1 MGPLIRRF
9 ALAGALAALAGCAH
23 APTLRTSALPTGAR
37 YVSLGS
43 SFAAGAGI
51 GPVKPG
57 TPPRCSRTENNYAT
71 LLAARLGL
79 ALDDQGCGGAAT
91 AHVTGPWNELPPQI
105 DAVTADTR
113 LVTLTIGGN
122 DLNYVGTLFM
132 AGCDPAA
139 GLSIQGQTM
148 PCAPLRAPAE
158 ADFARVE
165 TGLRTIARQV
175 RARAPL
181 ARLVFVQYVTLVPA
195 QPCPATAISP
205 DGAALAR
212 DIALRLAAITAT
224 VARDSGADVL
234 PTDQLSHRH
243 TPCDAQPWAKGRPA
257 PADSQ
262 PGAPWH
268 PNAAGHAAIAAELAN
283 ILAKPAPRSK

>member
-1 MGPLIRRF
+1 MGAVIRRF

-23 APTLRTSALPTGAR
+23 TPTLPAGAH

-79 ALDDQGCGGAAT
+79 TLDDQGCGGAT
-91 AHVTGPWNELPPQI
+91 SGHVTGPWNELPAQI
-105 DAVTADTR
+105 DAVTVDTR

-132 AGCDPAA
+132 AGCDPVA
-139 GLSIQGQTM
+139 GLTVQGQTM
-148 PCAPLRAPAE
+148 PCAALRAPTE
-158 ADFARVE
+158 ANFARAE
-165 TGLRTIARQV
+165 SGLRAIAQQV
-175 RARAPL
+175 RTRAPL
-181 ARLVFVQYVTLVPA
+181 ARLVFVQYVTLLPA

-205 DGAALAR
+205 EGAALAR
-212 DIALRLAAITAT
+212 SIAARLATITAT
-224 VARDSGADVL
+224 VARDAGADL
-234 PTDQLSHRH
+234 LATDQLSRGH
-243 TPCDAQPWAKGRPA
+243 TPCDPQPWAKGRPD
-257 PADSQ
+257 PADPR

-268 PNAAGHAAIAAELAN
+268 PNAAGHAAIAAELAG

>member
-1 MGPLIRRF
+1 MGPLIRRV

-23 APTLRTSALPTGAR
+23 APSIPTGAR

-57 TPPRCSRTENNYAT
+57 TPPRCSRTDNNYAT

-79 ALDDQGCGGAAT
+79 TLDDQGCGGAT
-91 AHVTGPWNELPPQI
+91 SAHVTGPWSELPAQI

-122 DLNYVGTLFM
+122 DLNYVATLFM
-132 AGCDPAA
+132 AGCDPAT
-139 GLSIQGQTM
+139 GLTVQGRTM
-148 PCAPLRAPAE
+148 PCTPLRAPTE
-158 ADFARVE
+158 ADFARAE
-165 TGLRTIARQV
+165 TGLRAIAQQV
-175 RARAPL
+175 RTRAPL
-181 ARLVFVQYVTLVPA
+181 ARLVFVQYVTLLPP

-205 DGAALAR
+205 EGAALAR
-212 DIALRLAAITAT
+212 GIATRLAAITAT
-224 VARDSGADVL
+224 VAKDADADL
-234 PTDQLSHRH
+234 LAADQLSRGH
-243 TPCDAQPWAKGRPA
+243 TPCDAQPWAKGRPD
-257 PADSQ
+257 PADPA

-283 ILAKPAPRSK
+283 LLTQPAPSRK